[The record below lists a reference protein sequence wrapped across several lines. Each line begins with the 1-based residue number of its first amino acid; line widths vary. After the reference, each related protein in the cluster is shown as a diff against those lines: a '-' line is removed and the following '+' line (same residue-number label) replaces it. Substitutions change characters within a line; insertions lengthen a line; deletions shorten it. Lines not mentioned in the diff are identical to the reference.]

1 RELEDGI
8 TTLNGR
14 RGLRP
19 KMMMPF
25 DAQPPQP
32 VISAHPIHSLDNPH
46 HHHHCDGP
54 SPPAR
59 SYFRHQISSRPLDS
73 AVDRANSAESVRN
86 TPNSD
91 MSPAPSSQAHPV
103 ENVETDVPEVSYLP
117 GSQEEESNRNVPT
130 AHVRP
135 SHPLKSFAVITIPPA
150 STSYE
155 TTSSSMPLL
164 SQTGTN
170 PQVQSVKTA
179 SIGTLGRSRSPM
191 AVTVPSAPELAEST
205 KMLEDSDSNYGPDEL
220 TEEMT
225 HLTGLMKDLNV
236 ITTA

>member
-1 RELEDGI
+1 MSS
-8 TTLNGR
+8 R

-19 KMMMPF
+19 KIMMPF

-54 SPPAR
+54 SSPTR
-59 SYFRHQISSRPLDS
+59 SYLRHQMATRPLAS
-73 AVDRANSAESVRN
+73 SLDRANSTESVRN

-91 MSPAPSSQAHPV
+91 MSPALSSQTHTV
-103 ENVETDVPEVSYLP
+103 DSLETDVPSVTYLP
-117 GSQEEESNRNVPT
+117 GSQDEDSNRSVPT

-135 SHPLKSFAVITIPPA
+135 SHPLKSFAVIAIPPA
-150 STSYE
+150 STGYE
-155 TTSSSMPLL
+155 AASSSTPLL
-164 SQTGTN
+164 AQAGAN
-170 PQVQSVKTA
+170 PQVHSVKTA

-191 AVTVPSAPELAEST
+191 AVTVPSAPDVAESA
-205 KMLEDSDSNYGPDEL
+205 KMLEDSDTNYSPDEL
-220 TEEMT
+220 NEEMA